1 MMDKNTHMDY
11 ASLAH
16 LKKTHP
22 ALKLLAAKNAPLII
36 SFLHQVFIA
45 PNHRSMPLSEAVQAL
60 DEQLY
65 SLHEAY
71 GHELFPKSAQQ
82 YIDDWCDGKS
92 PFLSMRLPEY
102 GSDEPELDLLPSV
115 EKAIEWVRSL
125 EEKQFVGTES
135 RLLTI
140 FRLLQ
145 DLVQQT
151 EEDPELRIA
160 ELERQKASLD
170 HQIVQIRA
178 GKIDAFDSTRIRER
192 YFEIESTARTLLS
205 DFRQVEENFRK
216 LDRETRAKIATSD
229 AVRGTLLDDIFHEHD
244 VIRENDQGKSFRAFW
259 EYLMNPA
266 RQDEFDVVIDK
277 VLALEDV
284 VGIESSVFL
293 AQMRVN
299 LLDAGDKV
307 HQTQSQLSAQ
317 LRKFLD
323 DQSYLENK
331 RIAAIISNVEKQAVK
346 LRDTLPFNTPTGTL
360 DAIKVDVNSTMSRH
374 LYRVTQTPCIETE
387 ILALGE
393 ADIDMSLLH
402 EQHYVDPFI
411 LRDHIRS
418 ALQHRSQITL
428 AALCVLF
435 PPQQGVAEIMT
446 YLHMA
451 CDDTGEHHS
460 AVVDHKQQEFI
471 VLEEIGQVV
480 KVPQVIF
487 TQGAGR

>member
-1 MMDKNTHMDY
+1 MGDYSNMDY
-11 ASLAH
+11 AWLTH

-22 ALKLLAAKNAPLII
+22 ALKLLAAKNAPLIM
-36 SFLHQVFIA
+36 SFLYQVFIA
-45 PNHRSMPLSEAVQAL
+45 PNCRSMPLSEAVQAL

-65 SLHEAY
+65 ALHEAY
-71 GHELFPKSAQQ
+71 GDELFPKSAKQ
-82 YIDDWCDGKS
+82 YIDSWCDGES
-92 PFLSMRLPEY
+92 PYLSMRLPEY

-125 EEKQFVGTES
+125 EEKKFVGTES

-145 DLVQQT
+145 ELVQQT

-160 ELERQKASLD
+160 ELERQKTSLD
-170 HQIVQIRA
+170 DQISQVRA
-178 GKIDAFDSTRIRER
+178 GKMDAFDSTRIRER
-192 YFEIESTARTLLS
+192 YFEIEDTARRLLS

-216 LDRETRAKIATSD
+216 LDRKTRAKIATSD

-244 VIRENDQGKSFRAFW
+244 IIRENDQGKSFRAFW
-259 EYLMNPA
+259 EYLMNPT
-266 RQDEFDVVIDK
+266 RQDELDVVIDR

-284 VGIESSVFL
+284 ADIDSSLFL
-293 AQMRVN
+293 TQMRVN

-323 DQSYLENK
+323 DKSYLENK
-331 RIAAIISNVEKQAVK
+331 RIAAMIGNIEKQAVK
-346 LRDTLPFNTPTGTL
+346 LRDTLPLNTPTGTL
-360 DAIKVDVNSTMSRH
+360 DAIKVDVASTMSRP
-374 LYRVTQTPCIETE
+374 LYRVTKTPHLEVETLE
-387 ILALGE
+387 LGE
-393 ADIDMSLLH
+393 ADVDMSLLH
-402 EQHYVDPFI
+402 EQHYVDPLV

-428 AALCVLF
+428 AELCELF
-435 PPQQGVAEIMT
+435 PPEQGLAEIMT

-451 CDDTGEHHS
+451 CDDAGENNL
-460 AVVDHKQQEFI
+460 AVVDSQQQESI
-471 VLEEIGQVV
+471 VLKETGQIV

-487 TQGAGR
+487 TQ